1 MSKSV
6 AVNPPKTPC
15 TRESRGVAK
24 VTIPNIC
31 KMPGPPAPF
40 VPTPL
45 PNVGRSSLSPKGYS
59 TTVKIERYAV
69 AIRGATF
76 ESVGDIASKGTGGGL
91 ISANTHGP
99 TKFITPGSMNVK
111 IEGGNVHLLGE
122 PMLNNC
128 GPSGS
133 PPNTG
138 ATMQGFDTW
147 DLKAGDNPLEI
158 PCKDAPENPSPGR
171 HKFTNCEKEE
181 ICAKCSEVNK
191 QIKGKGRAEDKQE
204 APLRSAEGSYDAL
217 REEGNKRAAQLRGMA
232 MRKSD
237 NPDLKVLNEKGFK
250 HVSEE
255 CQKELQDKA
264 EKSKPPY
271 KGFSVDHRREI
282 QFCGHP
288 TNLNNLKWMS
298 RRPNRWIGGQLNK
311 LNTREPDKHTGV
323 KPDCCK
329 PPDI

>member
-1 MSKSV
+1 MSRTV

-15 TRESRGVAK
+15 TSEPRGVARA
-24 VTIPNIC
+24 TIPNIC

-40 VPTPL
+40 VPMPL
-45 PNVGRSSLSPKGYS
+45 PNIGKSSLSPEGYS
-59 TTVKIERYAV
+59 MTVRIEKHTV

-76 ESVGDIASKGTGGGL
+76 KSMGDMASKATGGGL

-99 TKFITPGSMNVK
+99 TKFVTPGSMNVK
-111 IEGGNVHLLGE
+111 IEGKSVHLLGE

-128 GPSGS
+128 AASGS

-147 DLKAGDNPLEI
+147 DLNVKGNVLKI
-158 PCKDAPENPSPGR
+158 PCDDAPAKCSPGR
-171 HKFTNCEKEE
+171 HKFTKCEQEE

-191 QIKGKGRAEDKQE
+191 QIKGKGEDEQTG
-204 APLRSAEGSYDAL
+204 PLKSARGSYEAL
-217 REEGNKRAAQLRGMA
+217 REEGNARAAQLRGMA
-232 MRKSD
+232 MRESD
-237 NPDLKVLNEKGFK
+237 NPDLKVLNDKGFK
-250 HVSEE
+250 HVSKKCED
-255 CQKELQDKA
+255 ELRDKA
-264 EKSKPPY
+264 RNSKPPY

-298 RRPNRWIGGQLNK
+298 RRPNRWIGGQLNQ
-311 LNTREPDKHTGV
+311 LVTSGSNKHTGV
-323 KPDCCK
+323 EPDCCV
-329 PPDI
+329 